1 MRSGIVVQLSKILLL
16 LSLIGINSLASALT
30 PEALLNSLA
39 QTAPQT
45 TAFIEV
51 RYSRLLEQP
60 IVLMGELQY
69 QSAQQLARIVKQPF
83 QERTEI
89 NLDHVII
96 ERPQRAPKKF
106 SLRRAPELMQ
116 LTAGLLGILS
126 GDQVLL
132 SQHFNIA
139 TTETKAGWVLQLV
152 PKSSAMRQPLQ
163 EISFVGSANQ
173 PRCMIVTE
181 TDQDRSF
188 TLLEPAATLILPTPL
203 SPAWLEQYCLDAKS

>member
-1 MRSGIVVQLSKILLL
+1 MQLSKILLL
-16 LSLIGINSLASALT
+16 LSLTGINSLASALT
-30 PEALLNSLA
+30 REALLTSLA
-39 QTAPQT
+39 RTTPQT

-60 IVLMGELQY
+60 IVLTGELQY
-69 QSAQQLARIVKQPF
+69 QSRQRLVRIVKQPF

-89 NLDHVII
+89 NADRVSI

-126 GDQVLL
+126 GDQALL
-132 SQHFNIA
+132 AQHFNA
-139 TTETKAGWVLQLV
+139 TITETKTAWLLRLV
-152 PKSSAMRQPLQ
+152 PKSTAARQPLQ
-163 EISFVGSANQ
+163 EITFVGNTNQ

-181 TDQDRSF
+181 RDQDRSV
-188 TLLEPAATLILPTPL
+188 TLLEPAATLMLPTPV
-203 SPAWLEQYCLDAKS
+203 SQTWLEQYCLDAQS